1 MSENAEEIAELL
13 DVSSEWLEW
22 YQLSPEERWKE
33 SQKLWV
39 TYLEMGGS
47 LEPEVDFQSPFY
59 LCEDYKAFHQVAP

>member
-1 MSENAEEIAELL
+1 MSENPSEVNGLPEL
-13 DVSSEWLEW
+13 SAEWLEW

-33 SQKLWV
+33 SEKLWA

-59 LCEDYKAFHQVAP
+59 SLEDYKKFYPEAT